1 MSSIRCAPWRI
12 ACLFAFCL
20 VLSGTASAS
29 CDVVAPFPV
38 TANSPIKLELG
49 PQRFTLHCDV
59 KQVSVLH
66 FPMDIVSTASLNDQQ
81 GQPFSSM
88 RGARKA
94 FVLPVGNYSAY
105 LNVTATR
112 ARYLTP
118 QVDTASAAQFKN
130 SVHLITMSLFT
141 GFCLALAI
149 YVGVLGRSV
158 NNRGFYAYSAYISSA
173 ATFFLLQEGLLNA
186 VLPYSVVLN
195 SINMKLFFAGLT
207 VFTAQRFIDRLLD
220 FSSLLRPWLRQ
231 SLNVSAAMVLLLAV
245 AHVLTPLPLSSLI
258 SQAMGMLS
266 LAIIAG
272 IMAATLFAIRHRVPS
287 AKLVFLALGI
297 MFVAMVLRVQLQ
309 ELSPFLHRYALIF
322 AVAIEALLLAVA
334 AAEKVKRLEEDRN
347 SAFRRA
353 SMDPLCP
360 VLNRRGWEAAA
371 HALLDTH
378 RLEGGYISLAF
389 IDLDKFK
396 EINDTFGH
404 SAGDHTLQIVARILN
419 HLCREQDIIGR
430 YGGDEF
436 VVMSHCYSARQAQ
449 RLLDRITLR
458 FSAITLQVNEHSIAL
473 SASVGGLVINTPQ
486 HDLEALLHNADM
498 QMYGNKRKR
507 SLLQQEVNV

>member
-1 MSSIRCAPWRI
+1 MSSIRCAPWQI

-20 VLSGTASAS
+20 LVSGTASAS
-29 CDVVAPFPV
+29 CDVIAPFPV
-38 TANSPIKLELG
+38 PANSPIQLELG
-49 PQRFTLHCDV
+49 PQRFTLQCSIRR
-59 KQVSVLH
+59 VSVLH
-66 FPMDIVSTASLNDQQ
+66 FPMDIVSTASLTDAQ
-81 GQPFSSM
+81 GKPFSTM
-88 RGARKA
+88 RGARRA
-94 FVLPVGNYSAY
+94 FVLPIGEYSAY
-105 LNVTATR
+105 LDVTATR

-118 QVDTASAAQFKN
+118 QVDTASAAQIKN

-149 YVGVLGRSV
+149 YVAVLGRSI
-158 NNRGFYAYSAYISSA
+158 NNLGFYAYSAYITSA
-173 ATFFLLQEGLLNA
+173 ATFFLLQEGVLNA

-231 SLNVSAAMVLLLAV
+231 SLNVSASLVLLLALI
-245 AHVLTPLPLSSLI
+245 HVLTPLAVSGLV
-258 SQAMGMLS
+258 SQTMGMMS

-272 IMAATLFAIRHRVPS
+272 IMAATLFAITRRVHS
-287 AKLVFLALGI
+287 AKLVFTALTI
-297 MFVAMVLRVQLQ
+297 MFFAMVLRVYLQ

-347 SAFRRA
+347 RAFRRA

-360 VLNRRGWEAAA
+360 LLNRRGWETAAQ
-371 HALLDTH
+371 ALLDTH
-378 RLEGGYISLAF
+378 RLKGGYVSLAF

-396 EINDTFGH
+396 DINDAFGH
-404 SAGDHTLQIVARILN
+404 SAGDQTLQIVARILN

-436 VVMSHCYSARQAQ
+436 VMMSHCYSARQAQ
-449 RLLDRITLR
+449 RLIDRITLR

-473 SASVGGLVINTPQ
+473 SASVGGLVVDTPQ
-486 HDLEALLHNADM
+486 HDLETLLHEADM
-498 QMYGNKRKR
+498 QMYGKKRKR
-507 SLLQQEVNV
+507 SGL